1 MVQNQ
6 LSFIVYVYV
15 YFSNDVARAKF
26 SQNLFLTVKKKKK
39 KEGEISKCSKR
50 LNKKSYDDV
59 KCHLL
64 IQERASLV
72 AQLVENPP
80 AMQKTWV

>member
-26 SQNLFLTVKKKKK
+26 SQNLFLTLKKK